1 MPVILSAWWYTPDRE
16 DTRMPRLKQAGREA
30 GNPFANQ
37 IFDLLF
43 EDRDPIAEP
52 GTATGTPGNWWTVFN
67 IVPDAFKHTTE
78 GFQFYRSKNR
88 KLDPKLRELG
98 QIRAG
103 FAVGSQFVFS
113 QHCKASRDVGL
124 TEDQIAAIPHWQV
137 ADCFSPLERAVLAY
151 TDGLVLQRGRVPDD
165 VFEALKAELSDEEIL
180 EFTYITCTYMMH
192 AIMSRALKLEYDDV
206 DERVVE
212 IAAPDGSDTDVMS
225 MVDKGGN

>member
-1 MPVILSAWWYTPDRE
+1 
-16 DTRMPRLKQAGREA
+16 MPRLKQAGREA
-30 GNPFANQ
+30 GNPFTNQ

-43 EDRDPIAEP
+43 GDRDPIAEP

-113 QHCKASRDVGL
+113 QHCKACRDAGL

-151 TDGLVLQRGRVPDD
+151 TDGLVLQRGRVPDG

-180 EFTYITCTYMMH
+180 EFTYITCTYDLH
-192 AIMSRALKLEYDDV
+192 ATMCRALRLEYDDV
-206 DERVVE
+206 DDRIVE
-212 IAAPDGSDTDVMS
+212 IPAPEEGAASLDVMS
-225 MVDKGGN
+225 MVDGSSKD

>member
-1 MPVILSAWWYTPDRE
+1 
-16 DTRMPRLKQAGREA
+16 MPRLKQAGREA
-30 GNPFANQ
+30 ENPFANR
-37 IFDLLF
+37 IFDILF
-43 EDRDPIAEP
+43 GDRDPIAEP
-52 GTATGTPGNWWTVFN
+52 GTETGTPGNWWTVFN

-98 QIRAG
+98 QTRAG

-124 TEDQIAAIPHWQV
+124 TEDQIAATPHWQV
-137 ADCFSPLERAVLAY
+137 ASCFSPLERAVLAY
-151 TDGLVLQRGRVPDD
+151 TDGLVLQRGRVPDG
-165 VFEALKAELSDEEIL
+165 VFDALKSGLSDEEIL
-180 EFTYITCTYMMH
+180 ELTYITCTYMMH

-206 DERVVE
+206 DERIVE
-212 IAAPDGSDTDVMS
+212 IAAPKDANTDVMS

>member
-1 MPVILSAWWYTPDRE
+1 
-16 DTRMPRLKQAGREA
+16 MPRLKQAGREA

-43 EDRDPIAEP
+43 ADRDPIAEP
-52 GTATGTPGNWWTVFN
+52 GTETGTPGNWWTVFN

-151 TDGLVLQRGRVPDD
+151 TDGLVLQRGRVPDG

-225 MVDKGGN
+225 MVDKEGN